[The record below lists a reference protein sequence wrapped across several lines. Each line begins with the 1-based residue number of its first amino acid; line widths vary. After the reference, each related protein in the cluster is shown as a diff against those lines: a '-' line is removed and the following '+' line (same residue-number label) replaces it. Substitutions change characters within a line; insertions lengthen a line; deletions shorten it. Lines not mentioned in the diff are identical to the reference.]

1 VHIIIAFITAL
12 ATLLYALERL
22 GVDLGWLNPWA
33 WRRRRAWLKR
43 STGNPAFS
51 LEKPIDAAALI
62 VTAAAKIDG
71 DISIQEKE
79 ELKSI
84 FVSTFKLS
92 EIEATQ
98 LLGASVFLL
107 GSGEDVFKSPE
118 KVLRNSIEKFTE
130 EQKKS
135 VFEMLEKVVSIGG
148 SSSAVQ
154 IEFVGKVRSAVY
166 PNVDKRNW

>member
-1 VHIIIAFITAL
+1 MHIIIAFLTAL

-43 STGNPAFS
+43 STGNPVFS
-51 LEKPIDAAALI
+51 LDKPIDAAALI

-84 FVSTFKLS
+84 FVSSFNLPEK
-92 EIEATQ
+92 EATQ

-107 GSGEDVFKSPE
+107 GSGEDVFNSPDR
-118 KVLRNSIEKFTE
+118 V
-130 EQKKS
+130 
-135 VFEMLEKVVSIGG
+135 
-148 SSSAVQ
+148 
-154 IEFVGKVRSAVY
+154 
-166 PNVDKRNW
+166 